1 MTQKKKLVKS
11 DIKLTGP
18 LCCICGRSYN
28 PDERVRNYFQ
38 YLDLENIEV
47 LTCDIL
53 KKDGQTLALCPTCF
67 KAAGFGY
74 LELTEQKPERRYQY
88 YRPDLKAPMFE
99 EDQER
104 EIAKNTPF

>member
-1 MTQKKKLVKS
+1 MSRKKKFINS

-18 LCCICGRSYN
+18 LCCICGRLYN
-28 PDERVRNYFQ
+28 PEERLRNYFQ
-38 YLDLENIEV
+38 YLDIENIEV
-47 LTCDIL
+47 RICDIL
-53 KKDGQTLALCPTCF
+53 KKDGKTLALCPTCF

-74 LELTEQKPERRYQY
+74 LELTKQKPEHRYQY

>member
-1 MTQKKKLVKS
+1 MPRKKKLIKT

-28 PDERVRNYFQ
+28 PEERPRNYFQ
-38 YLDLENIEV
+38 YLDRENIEV

-53 KKDGQTLALCPTCF
+53 KKDGKTLALCPTCF

-74 LELTEQKPERRYQY
+74 LELTNQNQYEY

-99 EDQER
+99 EDQQR